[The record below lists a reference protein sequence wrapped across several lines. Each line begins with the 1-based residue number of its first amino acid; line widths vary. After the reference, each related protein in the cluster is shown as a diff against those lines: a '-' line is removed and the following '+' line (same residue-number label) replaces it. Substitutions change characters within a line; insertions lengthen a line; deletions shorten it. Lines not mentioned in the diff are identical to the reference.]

1 MSFIN
6 GLIGKSVILHQL
18 DIYKKPFC
26 LSLSFLKLNPFIMLK
41 NIVILLSL
49 IAFVACQPTQVSQ
62 TAVLESPGKTVR
74 IETGLSE
81 TGQPFYKLSFNGKE
95 VVAQSLLGLDIQ
107 GQNFKDG
114 FKITGQSDR
123 TVDQTWKPP
132 YGEVAEI
139 REHFNE
145 LTLNLENAEGRKMN
159 LIFKAFDEGV
169 GFRYEIPAQEGL
181 DTLLVSEELTEF
193 QMTGDHKTWWIPG
206 DWDSN
211 EHIYTTSKISEI
223 DATPYNEGPVPIHTQ
238 TIVDVYSVQTPLA
251 MQMDDGTHLVI
262 HEAALWDYPAM
273 QLHVNRETMKYN
285 AQLVPSATKG
295 VKSVNKLPFKSPWRS
310 VLTTKDAAGIIES
323 KLTLNLND
331 PNAIGDASWVKPMKY
346 VGIWWEMHAGIST
359 WDMYGQQDMST
370 ATNRT
375 PSGKHGA
382 TTENTKRYIDFAA
395 EHGFDGVLVEGWNI
409 GWEDWFG
416 KQIDSVFSFTTP
428 YPDYDIDFLSKYA
441 ADKGVK
447 IIMHHETSSAV
458 TNYESQMEEAY
469 EFMKKHGIDAVK
481 TGYVG
486 KIIPR
491 GEMHDGQW
499 MINHFRRVAEAT
511 AKHKI
516 MVNAHEAVRPF
527 GQSRTYPNWFASEAA
542 RGNEFNAWSVGN
554 PPEHET
560 IMPFTR
566 ILGGGFDYTP
576 GIFET
581 RMNTYIPTKT
591 EVVHT
596 TVAKQLALYVT
607 MYSPLQ
613 MAADLPQNYEK
624 RLDVF
629 QFIKDVPVDWQDT
642 KVLHAAIG
650 DHVGIARKDKNSD
663 NWWIGSI
670 TDEEPRTFDLTLD
683 FLDEGK
689 TYEATLYEDGGG
701 AHWKDNP
708 YPVNIR
714 KMDVKKGDVIKVNL
728 AASGGAA
735 IGVVVK

>member
-1 MSFIN
+1 
-6 GLIGKSVILHQL
+6 
-18 DIYKKPFC
+18 
-26 LSLSFLKLNPFIMLK
+26 MLK
-41 NIVILLSL
+41 NYVILLALS
-49 IAFVACQPTQVSQ
+49 IFASCQPAQQPKSSM
-62 TAVLESPGKTVR
+62 LESPGKTVVVKTGLT
-74 IETGLSE
+74 ETGE
-81 TGQPFYKLSFNGKE
+81 PFYKVSFNGKE
-95 VVAQSLLGLDIQ
+95 VIGQSLLGLDIK
-107 GQNFKDG
+107 GQNFKDS
-114 FKITGQSDR
+114 FKII
-123 TVDQTWKPP
+123 DQNTRNYDGKWTPVT
-132 YGEVAEI
+132 GEVAEI
-139 REHFNE
+139 REHYNE
-145 LTLNLENAEGRKMN
+145 LTLNLKNAEGNKMN
-159 LIFKAFDEGV
+159 LIFKAFDDGV
-169 GFRYEIPAQEGL
+169 GFRYEVPAQEGL
-181 DTLLVSEELTEF
+181 DEITVNDELSEF
-193 QMTGDHKTWWIPG
+193 QMTADHKTWWIPG

-211 EHIYTTSKISEI
+211 EHVYTTSKISEI
-223 DATPYNEGPVPIHTQ
+223 DATPYNEAATPIHTQ
-238 TIVDVYSVQTPLA
+238 HIVDVYSVQTPLA
-251 MQMDDGTHLVI
+251 MQMADGTHLVI

-273 QLHVNRETMKYN
+273 QLHIDRDSLRYKS
-285 AQLVPSATKG
+285 QLIPSANAA
-295 VKSVNKLPFKSPWRS
+295 VKSINAIPFKSPWRS
-310 VLTTKDAAGIIES
+310 ILVSKDAAGIIES

-331 PNAIGDASWVKPMKY
+331 PCALDDISWIKPVKY
-346 VGIWWEMHAGIST
+346 VGIWWEMHVGTST
-359 WDMYGQQDMST
+359 WDMYGKQDMST
-370 ATNRT
+370 ATNRK

-416 KQIDSVFSFTTP
+416 KWIDTVFSFTTP

-458 TNYESQMEEAY
+458 TNYESQMEDAY
-469 EFMKKHGIDAVK
+469 NFMKKHGMEAVK

-486 KIIPR
+486 KIVPR

-511 AKHKI
+511 AKHHI
-516 MVNAHEAVRPF
+516 MLNAHEAVRPF
-527 GQSRTYPNWFASEAA
+527 GQSRTYPNWYACEAA
-542 RGNEFNAWSVGN
+542 RGNEFNAWSAGN

-566 ILGGGFDYTP
+566 NLGGGFDYTP
-576 GIFET
+576 GIFEV
-581 RMNTYIPTKT
+581 RMNTYNPDKT

-642 KVLHAAIG
+642 KILHAAIG
-650 DHVGIARKDKNSD
+650 DHVGLARKDKNSD

-670 TDEEPRTFDLTLD
+670 TDEEPRSFDLKLD
-683 FLDEGK
+683 FLDDGK
-689 TYEATLYEDGGG
+689 TYEATIYEDGEG

-714 KMDVKKGDVIKVNL
+714 KVVVKKGDVIKVNL

>member
-1 MSFIN
+1 
-6 GLIGKSVILHQL
+6 
-18 DIYKKPFC
+18 
-26 LSLSFLKLNPFIMLK
+26 MLK
-41 NIVILLSL
+41 NFLLVFLLSSL
-49 IAFVACQPTQVSQ
+49 AACQASKTVDTPM
-62 TAVLESPGKTVR
+62 LDSPGKTLHLQFSL
-74 IETGLSE
+74 TA
-81 TGQPFYKLSFNGKE
+81 TGQPSYQVSFNGKE
-95 VVAQSLLGLDIQ
+95 VVAPSLLGLDIQ
-107 GQNFKDG
+107 GQNFRDG
-114 FKITGQSDR
+114 FKIVDR
-123 TVDQTWKPP
+123 SEHTFDQTWKPF

-145 LTLNLENAEGRKMN
+145 MTINLENAEGRKLN
-159 LIFKAFDEGV
+159 IIFKAFDDGA
-169 GFRYEIPAQEGL
+169 GFRYEIPAQDGI
-181 DTLLVSEELTEF
+181 DSIVVANELTEF
-193 QMTGDHKTWWIPG
+193 QMTADHKTWWIPG

-211 EHIYTTSKISEI
+211 EHIYSTSKISEI
-223 DATPYNEGPVPIHTQ
+223 DATPYNEGPVPISTQ
-238 TIVDVYSVQTPLA
+238 KIVDVHSVHTPLA
-251 MQMDDGTHLVI
+251 MQMADGTHLVI

-273 QLHVNRETMKYN
+273 QLHVDQLKYT
-285 AQLVPSATKG
+285 ASLIPSAVEG

-310 VLTTKDAAGIIES
+310 IQTASDAAGILAS

-331 PNAIGDASWVKPMKY
+331 PNTLGDASWVKPTKY
-346 VGIWWEMHAGIST
+346 VGIWWEMHVGTST
-359 WDMYGQQDMST
+359 WDMYGSQDMST
-370 ATNRT
+370 ATNRK

-416 KQIDSVFSFTTP
+416 KWIDSVFSFTTP
-428 YPDYDIDFLSKYA
+428 YPDYDMEFLSKYA
-441 ADKGVK
+441 QRKGVK

-458 TNYESQMEEAY
+458 TNYESQMEDAFKY
-469 EFMKKHGIDAVK
+469 MKDHGIDAVK

-491 GEMHDGQW
+491 GELHDGQW
-499 MINHFRRVAEAT
+499 MINHFERVAKT
-511 AKHKI
+511 AAKYQI
-516 MVNAHEAVRPF
+516 MVNSHESVRPT
-527 GQSRTYPNWFASEAA
+527 GWSRTYPNWFAAEAA
-542 RGNEFNAWSVGN
+542 RGNEFNAWSIGN

-566 ILGGGFDYTP
+566 IQGGGFDYTP

-581 RMNTYIPTKT
+581 RMSTYDPKRT

-629 QFIKDVPVDWQDT
+629 QFIKDVPVDWKDT

-650 DHVGIARKDKNSD
+650 DHVGYARLDKNSD
-663 NWWIGSI
+663 NWFIGSI
-670 TDEEPRTFDLTLD
+670 TDEEARNFDLKLD
-683 FLDEGK
+683 FLTEGK
-689 TYEATLYEDGGG
+689 TYEATIYEDGEG

-714 KMDVKKGDVIKVNL
+714 KVEVKKGDVLPVKL
-728 AASGGAA
+728 AAGGGTA
-735 IGVVVK
+735 IAVMMK

>member
-1 MSFIN
+1 MF
-6 GLIGKSVILHQL
+6 KHF
-18 DIYKKPFC
+18 PT
-26 LSLSFLKLNPFIMLK
+26 FLTLFL
-41 NIVILLSL
+41 
-49 IAFVACQPTQVSQ
+49 FVSCQSTDQ
-62 TAVLESPGKTVR
+62 TKTAMLESPNQIVAIDVNLTQ
-74 IETGLSE
+74 
-81 TGQPFYKLSFNGKE
+81 TGQPFYKITFNGKE
-95 VVAQSLLGLDIQ
+95 VVAQSLLGFDIK

-114 FKITGQSDR
+114 FKIIGQNTRSYDG
-123 TVDQTWKPP
+123 TWRPVT
-132 YGEVAEI
+132 GEVAEI
-139 REHFNE
+139 KEHFNE
-145 LTLNLENAEGRKMN
+145 LTLNLENAEGKKMN
-159 LIFKAFDEGV
+159 LIFKAFDDGA
-169 GFRYEIPAQEGL
+169 GFRYEIPAQNGL
-181 DTLLVSEELTEF
+181 KEIVVNNELTEF

-211 EHIYTTSKISEI
+211 EHVYTTSKISEI
-223 DATPYNEGPVPIHTQ
+223 DATPYNEAPTPIHTQ
-238 TIVDVYSVQTPLA
+238 HIVDVYSVQTPLA
-251 MQMDDGTHLVI
+251 MQLEDGTHLVI

-273 QLHVNRETMKYN
+273 QLHIDRQALKYN
-285 AQLVPSATKG
+285 AQLIPSANAD
-295 VKSVNKLPFKSPWRS
+295 VKSINSLPFKSPWRS
-310 VLTTKDAAGIIES
+310 ILTSKDAAGIIDS

-331 PNAIGDASWVKPMKY
+331 PCVLDDVSWIKPVKY
-346 VGIWWEMHAGIST
+346 VGIWWEMHVGTST
-359 WDMYGQQDMST
+359 WDMYGSQDMSS
-370 ATNRT
+370 ATNRK

-416 KQIDSVFSFTTP
+416 KWIDTVFSFTTP

-458 TNYESQMEEAY
+458 TNYESQMEDAY
-469 EFMKKHGIDAVK
+469 DFMKKYGMEAVK

-486 KIIPR
+486 KIIPK
-491 GEMHDGQW
+491 GEWHDGQW

-511 AKHKI
+511 AKHEI
-516 MVNAHEAVRPF
+516 MLNAHEAVRPF
-527 GQSRTYPNWFASEAA
+527 GQSRTFPNWYACEAA
-542 RGNEFNAWSVGN
+542 RGNEFNAWSAGN

-566 ILGGGFDYTP
+566 NLGGGFDYTP

-581 RMNTYIPTKT
+581 RMNTYDPKKP

-613 MAADLPQNYEK
+613 MAADLPENYEK

-650 DHVGIARKDKNSD
+650 DHVGLARKEKGSD

-670 TDEEPRTFDLTLD
+670 TDEEPRSFDLKLD
-683 FLDEGK
+683 FLDDGK
-689 TYEATLYEDGGG
+689 TYEATIYEDGEG

-714 KMDVKKGDVIKVNL
+714 KVEVRKRDVIKVNL
-728 AASGGAA
+728 TASGGAA

>member
-1 MSFIN
+1 MHIRLLLCSAII
-6 GLIGKSVILHQL
+6 GL
-18 DIYKKPFC
+18 
-26 LSLSFLKLNPFIMLK
+26 
-41 NIVILLSL
+41 
-49 IAFVACQPTQVSQ
+49 AACQLSEKGTPGT
-62 TAVLESPGKTVR
+62 LESPGRVVK
-74 IETGLSE
+74 IETGLDAS
-81 TGQPFYKLSFNGKE
+81 GQPFYKVYFKGKE
-95 VVAQSLLGLDIQ
+95 IVGQSLLGLDIQ
-107 GQNFKDG
+107 GHNFKNG
-114 FKITGQSDR
+114 FKLTDERRR
-123 TVDQTWKPP
+123 TYDGTWKPVT
-132 YGEVAEI
+132 GEVAEI

-145 LTLNLENAEGRKMN
+145 LTLHLINAEVKKMN
-159 LIFKAFDEGV
+159 LVFKAFDDGV
-169 GFRYEIPAQEGL
+169 GFRYEIPEQPGL
-181 DTLLVSEELTEF
+181 EELVINDELTEF

-211 EHIYTTSKISEI
+211 EHVYTTSKVSEI
-223 DATPYNEGPVPIHTQ
+223 DATPYNEAPTPIHTQ
-238 TIVDVYSVQTPLA
+238 HIVDVYSVQTPLA
-251 MQMDDGTHLVI
+251 MQMDDGTHLVL

-273 QLHVNRETMKYN
+273 QLHIARTALKYN
-285 AQLVPSATKG
+285 AQLVPSPNPP
-295 VKSVNKLPFKSPWRS
+295 VKSVNKLPFKTPWRS
-310 VLTTKDAAGIIES
+310 VLASKDAAGIIES

-331 PNAIGDASWVKPMKY
+331 PCALDDVSWIKPVKY
-346 VGIWWEMHAGIST
+346 VGIWWEMHVGIST
-359 WDMYGQQDMST
+359 WDMYGSQDMSS

-416 KQIDSVFSFTTP
+416 KWIDSVFSFTTP

-441 ADKGVK
+441 AEKGVK

-458 TNYESQMEEAY
+458 TNYESQMEDAY
-469 EFMKKHGIDAVK
+469 LFMKKHGMEAVK

-486 KIIPR
+486 KIVPR
-491 GEMHDGQW
+491 GEWHDGQW

-511 AKHKI
+511 ARHKI
-516 MVNAHEAVRPF
+516 MLNAHESVRPF
-527 GQSRTYPNWFASEAA
+527 GQCRTYPNWYANEAA
-542 RGNEFNAWSVGN
+542 RGNEFNAWSSGN

-566 ILGGGFDYTP
+566 NLGGGFDYTP
-576 GIFET
+576 GIFEV
-581 RMNTYIPTKT
+581 RMNKYDPKKT
-591 EVVHT
+591 EIVHT

-650 DHVGIARKDKNSD
+650 DHVGMARKDKNSD

-670 TDEEPRTFDLTLD
+670 TDEEARTFDLKLD

-689 TYEATLYEDGGG
+689 KYLATIYEDGPE

-714 KMDVKKGDVIKVNL
+714 RVEVEKGHILQVRL
-728 AASGGAA
+728 AAGGGTA
-735 IGVVVK
+735 IGLVVK

>member
-1 MSFIN
+1 MIKKCLF
-6 GLIGKSVILHQL
+6 LAVI
-18 DIYKKPFC
+18 
-26 LSLSFLKLNPFIMLK
+26 
-41 NIVILLSL
+41 V
-49 IAFVACQPTQVSQ
+49 AFSACQASKTVDTP
-62 TAVLESPGKTVR
+62 VLDSPGKTLHVQF
-74 IETGLSE
+74 GLTDS
-81 TGQPFYKLSFNGKE
+81 GQPSYQVSFNGKE
-95 VVAQSLLGLDIQ
+95 VVATSLMGLDIL

-114 FKITGQSDR
+114 FKIVDR
-123 TVDQTWKPP
+123 SERTFNQTWKPF

-139 REHFNE
+139 KEHFNE
-145 LTLNLENAEGRKMN
+145 MTLSLENAEGRKLN
-159 LIFKAFDEGV
+159 IIFKAFDDGV
-169 GFRYEIPAQEGL
+169 GFRYEIPAQEGI
-181 DTLLVSEELTEF
+181 DSIVVGNELTEF
-193 QMTGDHKTWWIPG
+193 QMTADHKTWWIPG

-223 DATPYNEGPVPIHTQ
+223 DATPYNEGPVPISTQ
-238 TIVDVYSVQTPLA
+238 KIVDVHSVHTPLA
-251 MQMDDGTHLVI
+251 MQMADGTHLVI

-273 QLHVNRETMKYN
+273 QLHVDNLKYT
-285 AQLVPSATKG
+285 ASLIPSAKEG
-295 VKSVNKLPFKSPWRS
+295 IKSVNKLPFKTPWRS
-310 VLTTKDAAGIIES
+310 IQTATDAAGILVS

-331 PNAIGDASWVKPMKY
+331 PDAIGDASWVKPTKY
-346 VGIWWEMHAGIST
+346 VGIWWEMHVGTST
-359 WDMYGQQDMST
+359 WDMYGSQDMST
-370 ATNRT
+370 ATNRK

-395 EHGFDGVLVEGWNI
+395 QHGFDGVLIEGWNI

-416 KQIDSVFSFTTP
+416 KWIDSVFSFTTP
-428 YPDYDIDFLSKYA
+428 YPDYDMEYLSKYA
-441 ADKGVK
+441 QEKGVK

-458 TNYESQMEEAY
+458 TNYESQMEEAFKY
-469 EFMKKHGIDAVK
+469 MKDHGIDAVK

-491 GEMHDGQW
+491 GELHDGQW
-499 MINHFRRVAEAT
+499 MINHFERVAKT
-511 AKHKI
+511 AAKYQI
-516 MVNAHEAVRPF
+516 MVNSHESVRPT
-527 GQSRTYPNWFASEAA
+527 GWSRTYPNWFAAEAA
-542 RGNEFNAWSVGN
+542 RGNEFNAWSIGN

-566 ILGGGFDYTP
+566 IQGGGFDYTP

-581 RMNTYIPTKT
+581 RMSTYDPKRT

-629 QFIKDVPVDWQDT
+629 QFIKDVPVDWKDT

-650 DHVGIARKDKNSD
+650 DHVGYARLDKNSD
-663 NWWIGSI
+663 NWFIGSI
-670 TDEEPRTFDLTLD
+670 TDEEARNFDLKLD
-683 FLDEGK
+683 FLADGK
-689 TYEATLYEDGGG
+689 MYEATIYEDGEG

-714 KMDVKKGDVIKVNL
+714 KIEVKKGDVLPIKL
-728 AASGGAA
+728 AAGGGTA
-735 IGVVVK
+735 IAVIAK

>member
-1 MSFIN
+1 MT
-6 GLIGKSVILHQL
+6 
-18 DIYKKPFC
+18 
-26 LSLSFLKLNPFIMLK
+26 
-41 NIVILLSL
+41 
-49 IAFVACQPTQVSQ
+49 ACQSPTASKIPQID
-62 TAVLESPGKTVR
+62 SPGKTVR
-74 IETGLSE
+74 VEFNLTAS
-81 TGQPFYKLSFNGKE
+81 GQPGYKVSFNGKE
-95 VVAQSLLGLDIQ
+95 VIGQSLLGLDIQ
-107 GQNFKDG
+107 GQNFRDG
-114 FKITGQSDR
+114 FKITSQSER
-123 TVDQTWKPP
+123 SYDQTWKPP

-145 LTLNLENAEGRKMN
+145 MTIQLENADKHKMSI
-159 LIFKAFDEGV
+159 IFKAFDDGV
-169 GFRYEIPAQEGL
+169 GFRYEIPAQDGL
-181 DTLLVSEELTEF
+181 DSITVNDELTEF

-211 EHIYTTSKISEI
+211 EHVYTTSKTSEI
-223 DATPYNEGPVPIHTQ
+223 DATPYNEAPTPIHTQ
-238 TIVDVYSVQTPLA
+238 HIVDVYSVQTPLA
-251 MQMDDGTHLVI
+251 MQMADGTHLVI

-273 QLHVNRETMKYN
+273 QLHINRESLKYI
-285 AQLVPSATKG
+285 AALVPSAKAP
-295 VKSVNKLPFKSPWRS
+295 VKSVNKLPFKTPWRS
-310 VLTTKDAAGIIES
+310 ILTAKDAAGIIDS

-331 PNAIGDASWVKPMKY
+331 PSAIGDASWVKPTKY
-346 VGIWWEMHAGIST
+346 VGIWWEMHVGIST
-359 WDMYGQQDMST
+359 WDMYGSQDMSS
-370 ATNRT
+370 ATNRK

-395 EHGFDGVLVEGWNI
+395 KHGFDGVLVEGWNV

-416 KQIDSVFSFTTP
+416 KWIDSVFSFTTP
-428 YPDYDIDFLSKYA
+428 YPDYDIEFLSKYA
-441 ADKGVK
+441 KEKGVK

-458 TNYESQMEEAY
+458 TNYESQMEAAY
-469 EFMKKHGIDAVK
+469 QFMIDHGMDAVK

-499 MINHFRRVAEAT
+499 MVNHYRRVAEAT

-516 MVNAHEAVRPF
+516 MLNSHESVRPT
-527 GQSRTYPNWFASEAA
+527 GWSRTYPNWFSAEAA
-542 RGNEFNAWSVGN
+542 RGNEFNAWSLGN

-566 ILGGGFDYTP
+566 IQGGGFDYTP

-581 RMNTYIPTKT
+581 RMSAYDPKKT

-629 QFIKDVPVDWQDT
+629 QFIKDVPVDWKDT

-650 DHVGIARKDKNSD
+650 DHIGLARLDKNSD
-663 NWWIGSI
+663 NWFIGSI
-670 TDEEPRTFDLTLD
+670 TDEEARNFDLKLD
-683 FLDEGK
+683 FLTDGK
-689 TYEATLYEDGGG
+689 NYEATIYEDGEG
-701 AHWKDNP
+701 ADWKANP

-714 KMDVKKGDVIKVNL
+714 KVEVKKGDVLPIKL
-728 AASGGAA
+728 APGGGTA
-735 IGVVVK
+735 IAVFAK